1 MASVSEIMSSDVQVV
16 TPGDTLRAA
25 AQLMQERDVGALPV
39 YESNTLLGIVTDR
52 DIAVRGVASGL
63 DPDRHRV
70 SDVMTD
76 GVEVCTADDDAQD
89 VMRRMGEL
97 QVRRLPVVG
106 SDGRLVGI
114 VALADLATRQ
124 SAHIDRTVR
133 EISEPSAVAE
143 T

>member
-1 MASVSEIMSSDVQVV
+1 M
-16 TPGDTLRAA
+16 
-25 AQLMQERDVGALPV
+25 
-39 YESNTLLGIVTDR
+39 
-52 DIAVRGVASGL
+52 RGVAGGL
-63 DPDRHRV
+63 DPDQDVV

-76 GVEVCTADDDAQD
+76 GAEVCTADDDAQD

-114 VALADLATRQ
+114 VSLADLATRQ

-133 EISEPSAVAE
+133 EISEPSAVAQ

>member
-25 AQLMQERDVGALPV
+25 AQLMQDRDVGALPV
-39 YESNTLLGIVTDR
+39 CESNTLLGIVTDR
-52 DIAVRGVASGL
+52 DIAVRGVAGGL
-63 DPDRHRV
+63 DPDKDCV

-114 VALADLATRQ
+114 VSLADLATRQ
-124 SAHIDRTVR
+124 SAHIDRAVR
-133 EISEPSAVAE
+133 EISEPSVAAE

>member
-25 AQLMQERDVGALPV
+25 AQLMQDRDVGALPV
-39 YESNTLLGIVTDR
+39 CESNTLLGIVTDR
-52 DIAVRGVASGL
+52 DIAVRGVAGGL
-63 DPDRHRV
+63 DPDKDVV

-114 VALADLATRQ
+114 VSLADLATRQ
-124 SAHIDRTVR
+124 SEHIDRTVR

>member
-16 TPGDTLRAA
+16 TPGDTLRVA
-25 AQLMQERDVGALPV
+25 AQLMQDRDVGALPV
-39 YESNTLLGIVTDR
+39 CESNTLLGIVTDR

-63 DPDRHRV
+63 DPDQDRV

-114 VALADLATRQ
+114 VSLADLATRQ
-124 SAHIDRTVR
+124 SAHIDRAVR
-133 EISEPSAVAE
+133 EISEPSVAAE

>member
-1 MASVSEIMSSDVQVV
+1 MASVSEIMSRDVQVV

-25 AQLMQERDVGALPV
+25 AQLMQDRDVGALPV
-39 YESNTLLGIVTDR
+39 CEGNMLLGIVTDR

-63 DPDRHRV
+63 DPDKDLV

-76 GVEVCTADDDAQD
+76 GAEVCTADDDAQD
-89 VMRRMGEL
+89 VMCRMGEL

-114 VALADLATRQ
+114 VSLADLATRQ
-124 SAHIDRTVR
+124 SAGIDRTVR
-133 EISEPSAVAE
+133 EISEPSVVAQ

>member
-1 MASVSEIMSSDVQVV
+1 MASVSEIMSSDVQIV

-25 AQLMQERDVGALPV
+25 AQLMQDRDVGALPV
-39 YESNTLLGIVTDR
+39 CEGNTLLGIVTDR
-52 DIAVRGVASGL
+52 DIAVRGVAAGL
-63 DPDRHRV
+63 NPDQDRV

-76 GVEVCTADDDAQD
+76 GAEVCTADDDAQD

-114 VALADLATRQ
+114 VSLADLATRQ
-124 SAHIDRTVR
+124 SAHIDRAVR
-133 EISEPSAVAE
+133 EISEPTAVAE

>member
-1 MASVSEIMSSDVQVV
+1 MASVLEIMSSDVQVV
-16 TPGDTLRAA
+16 APGDTLRAA
-25 AQLMQERDVGALPV
+25 AQLMQDRDVGALPV
-39 YESNTLLGIVTDR
+39 CEGNTLLGIVTDR
-52 DIAVRGVASGL
+52 DIAVRGVAGGL
-63 DPDRHRV
+63 DPDQDVV

-76 GVEVCTADDDAQD
+76 GAEVCTADDDAQD

-114 VALADLATRQ
+114 VSLADLATRQ